1 MNDFIQNVQKICDIC
16 EKYLKENSAKENM
29 TPKEYGIYLSKRGKR
44 KNKSKR
50 R

>member
-1 MNDFIQNVQKICDIC
+1 MNSFNQSLQEAYDTYKKF
-16 EKYLKENSAKENM
+16 LKENSAIENM